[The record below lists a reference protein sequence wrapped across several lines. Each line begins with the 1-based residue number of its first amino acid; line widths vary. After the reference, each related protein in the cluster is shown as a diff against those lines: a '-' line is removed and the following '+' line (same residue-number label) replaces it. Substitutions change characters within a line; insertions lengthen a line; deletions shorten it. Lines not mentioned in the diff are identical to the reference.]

1 MMLEL
6 SNITIVKG
14 GLKLVSNLSLTVT
27 GGSIVCIRGRNGV
40 GKTSLLRVAGFIER
54 PYGGT
59 VRFMGLD
66 VWSLDESRRS
76 RVRLEN
82 VGYVPQFSGLIEEL
96 NGLENV
102 ELPLALLGYDGK
114 ARRTAALEA
123 LKLLGVDHVAYK
135 RPYEMSGG
143 ERMKVAI
150 ARALA
155 KKPKLMLLDE
165 PTASLDPESSTKLYS
180 VLEKLRLQGV
190 GIVVTTTDVKEPL
203 PCTEDYTLSGSL
215 ALTIVGSYRADGRF
229 K

>member
-1 MMLEL
+1 M
-6 SNITIVKG
+6 V
-14 GLKLVSNLSLTVT
+14 
-27 GGSIVCIRGRNGV
+27 RPA
-40 GKTSLLRVAGFIER
+40 LLRVAGFIER
-54 PYGGT
+54 PYAGT
-59 VRFMGLD
+59 VKFMGLD
-66 VWSLDESRRS
+66 VWSLDEPRRS

-82 VGYVPQFSGLIEEL
+82 VGYVPQFAGLIEEL

-102 ELPLALLGYDGK
+102 ELPLTLLGYDGK
-114 ARRTAALEA
+114 ARRAAALEA
-123 LKLLGVDHVAYK
+123 LELLGVGHVAYK

-180 VLEKLRLQGV
+180 ILEELRLRGV
-190 GIVVTTTDVKEPL
+190 GIVVTTTDLKEPL

-215 ALTIVGSYRADGRF
+215 MLTITG
-229 K
+229 